1 MYWNNKIVREEME
14 MLTIDLVNIRSENDT
29 NGEVEIAAKIEA
41 VLRETTYFKNH
52 PELVWTKM

>member
-1 MYWNNKIVREEME
+1 ME